1 MQKSHSR
8 HEAAKHPTPTLSPNL
23 NLLTLLPTFVIIPVI
38 SCLSYSEN
46 IKTFKKNTSTYIGLD
61 ISFALD
67 FEDLLPGDNWV
78 HGNAPIV
85 LCKMEISMTYA
96 AIHNLY
102 GHIVDTILPVH
113 CTNQVHCLLLIV
125 RGASIL

>member
-1 MQKSHSR
+1 M
-8 HEAAKHPTPTLSPNL
+8 
-23 NLLTLLPTFVIIPVI
+23 
-38 SCLSYSEN
+38 
-46 IKTFKKNTSTYIGLD
+46 YIGLD
-61 ISFALD
+61 ISFARQALD
-67 FEDLLPGDNWV
+67 FKDLLPGDNWV

-113 CTNQVHCLLLIV
+113 YTKQVHCLLLISLIV
-125 RGASIL
+125 